1 VTKEDIIELKQERQK
16 LLEERTQLKTKI
28 ARLEVQSKRSTRTA
42 NTNPQLLNQLDREY
56 LSVEHMIIQQ
66 RAQINELLMSDS
78 AAQRQELQEEAK
90 IIYQERIRL
99 QDLQV
104 QQQIA
109 LNDAKRELAELLETD
124 GPAVYERQA
133 HKIEALEA
141 KLKRYEHANDK
152 LAAKVKSLKTK
163 KALEEEAATGAIG
176 NRAAQL
182 RAQIRE
188 AERATEEIEE
198 KITQSVEK
206 HKNVMKQLHLTLL
219 QRGIS
224 LEDT

>member
-28 ARLEVQSKRSTRTA
+28 ARLEVQSKRSARTA

-109 LNDAKRELAELLETD
+109 LTDAKRELAELLETD

-133 HKIEALEA
+133 RKIEALEA
-141 KLKRYEHANDK
+141 KLRRYEHANDK
-152 LAAKVKSLKTK
+152 LAAKVKSLKAK
-163 KALEEEAATGAIG
+163 KALEEESATGAIG
-176 NRAAQL
+176 NRATQL
-182 RAQIRE
+182 RSQIRE
-188 AERATEEIEE
+188 TESATEEVEE

-219 QRGIS
+219 QRGIVA
-224 LEDT
+224 EET